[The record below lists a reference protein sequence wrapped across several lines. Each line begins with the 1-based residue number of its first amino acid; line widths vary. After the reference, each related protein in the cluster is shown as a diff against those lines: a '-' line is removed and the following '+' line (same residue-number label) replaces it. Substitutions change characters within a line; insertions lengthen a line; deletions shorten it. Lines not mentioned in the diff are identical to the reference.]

1 MCVCRG
7 SDTHD
12 LANEVVDDLAGLDEE
27 HDLPGLLQL
36 GAQLLNRVGA
46 DDLGAGRLVRE
57 EAVNLLGYCEGVTP
71 ERKRAN
77 ASASV
82 RP

>member
-12 LANEVVDDLAGLDEE
+12 LADKVVHDLAGLDEE

-36 GAQLLNRVGA
+36 GAQLLDRVGA
-46 DDLGAGRLVRE
+46 DDLGAGGLVRE
-57 EAVNLLGYCEGVTP
+57 EAVNLLGYERVVTP
-71 ERKRAN
+71 ERKSAN
-77 ASASV
+77 TSASV
-82 RP
+82 RL